1 MKKFRITDQNKK
13 KVGLAITIA
22 IVVFLVLVCIVVGIP
37 LLKFAK
43 DPERFRIW
51 VDSLGVWGYLAF
63 IGILVFQ
70 IIFAFIPGEPFELLA
85 GYAFGALEGTLL
97 CMAGILIGSL
107 LVFTLTKKFGVKLVE
122 LFFSM
127 DKIRSLKFLHNK
139 QRMYFITFLVFFIP
153 GTPKDLLT
161 YFAGLTRIKLHEFL
175 IISMIA
181 RIPSLVSSTIGGHF
195 IGQSRYVEAIIL
207 FVVTGVVSLIGMK
220 VYSIIVKKHKKGS
233 RDDSDPQLPGT
244 PAG

>member
-51 VDSLGVWGYLAF
+51 VDSLGVWSYLAF

-153 GTPKDLLT
+153 GTPKDLLS
-161 YFAGLTRIKLHEFL
+161 YVAGLTPIKLGPWL
-175 IISMIA
+175 LLSTVA
-181 RIPSLVSSTIGGHF
+181 RIPSVLTS
-195 IGQSRYVEAIIL
+195 IISGDAVGTQNYIFAL
-207 FVVTGVVSLIGMK
+207 TVFGITGVLSITGLLI
-220 VYSIIVKKHKKGS
+220 YNAICKKHNTE
-233 RDDSDPQLPGT
+233 Q
-244 PAG
+244 

>member
-139 QRMYFITFLVFFIP
+139 QRMYFITFLDFFIHR
-153 GTPKDLLT
+153 TPKDLLS
-161 YFAGLTRIKLHEFL
+161 YVAGLTHIKLGPWL
-175 IISMIA
+175 LLSTVA
-181 RIPSLVSSTIGGHF
+181 RIPSVLTS
-195 IGQSRYVEAIIL
+195 IISGDAVGTQNYIFAL
-207 FVVTGVVSLIGMK
+207 TVFGITGVLSITGLLI
-220 VYSIIVKKHKKGS
+220 YNAICKKHNTE
-233 RDDSDPQLPGT
+233 Q
-244 PAG
+244 

>member
-51 VDSLGVWGYLAF
+51 VDSLGVWSYLAF

-153 GTPKDLLT
+153 GSPNDLLS
-161 YFAGLTRIKLHEFL
+161 YVAGLTPIKLGPWL
-175 IISMIA
+175 LLSTVA
-181 RIPSLVSSTIGGHF
+181 RIPSVLTS
-195 IGQSRYVEAIIL
+195 IISGDAVGTQNYIFAL
-207 FVVTGVVSLIGMK
+207 TVFGITGVLSITGLLI
-220 VYSIIVKKHKKGS
+220 YNAICKKHNTE
-233 RDDSDPQLPGT
+233 Q
-244 PAG
+244 

>member
-139 QRMYFITFLVFFIP
+139 QRMYFISRFF
-153 GTPKDLLT
+153 
-161 YFAGLTRIKLHEFL
+161 Y
-175 IISMIA
+175 
-181 RIPSLVSSTIGGHF
+181 
-195 IGQSRYVEAIIL
+195 SRN
-207 FVVTGVVSLIGMK
+207 S
-220 VYSIIVKKHKKGS
+220 KGS
-233 RDDSDPQLPGT
+233 ALLRSRAYAYQARTMAFIKYCSTYSLGT
-244 PAG
+244 YLYYKRRCCWNTKLYLCADRFRHYRCTQYYRITNL

>member
-13 KVGLAITIA
+13 KVGLSITIA
-22 IVVFLVLVCIVVGIP
+22 IVVFLVLVCIIVGIP
-37 LLKFAK
+37 LVKFAK

-51 VDSLGVWGYLAF
+51 VDSLGVWGDLAF

-85 GYAFGALEGTLL
+85 GYAFGAIEGTLL
-97 CMAGILIGSL
+97 CMAGIIIGSL

-139 QRMYFITFLVFFIP
+139 QRMYFITFIVFFIP
-153 GTPKDLLT
+153 GTPKDLLS
-161 YFAGLTRIKLHEFL
+161 YVAGLTPIKLGPWL
-175 IISMIA
+175 LLSTIA
-181 RIPSLVSSTIGGHF
+181 RIPSVLTS
-195 IGQSRYVEAIIL
+195 IISGDAVGTQNYIFAL
-207 FVVTGVVSLIGMK
+207 IVFGITGVLSITGLLI
-220 VYSIIVKKHKKGS
+220 YNTICKKHN
-233 RDDSDPQLPGT
+233 
-244 PAG
+244 AGQ

>member
-43 DPERFRIW
+43 DPERFSIW

-153 GTPKDLLT
+153 GTPKDLLS
-161 YFAGLTRIKLHEFL
+161 YVAGLTPIKLGPWL
-175 IISMIA
+175 LLSTVA
-181 RIPSLVSSTIGGHF
+181 RIPSVLTS
-195 IGQSRYVEAIIL
+195 IISGDAVGTQNYIFAL
-207 FVVTGVVSLIGMK
+207 TVFGITGVLSITGLLI
-220 VYSIIVKKHKKGS
+220 YNAICKKHNTE
-233 RDDSDPQLPGT
+233 Q
-244 PAG
+244 